1 MTTKRVTATTIF
13 AHSAALSSTRIADL
27 AVKSLCAEADLTP
40 KPGLVDRRGSGAHS
54 DMTRQ
59 TLHTSAAA
67 LRPAFEHCAKAA
79 QQLSIGSELRAELG
93 VVGRAGESAMLRATR
108 GVNTHRG
115 ALWAIGLL
123 CAGAARAIGEDTTDP
138 AIIADKAAQIARI
151 PDPGLEANNPT
162 PSSHGA
168 NARLR
173 YHVLGATGE
182 ARQGFPHIIRHAL
195 PALEAARVDG
205 SDEPTARLEALIA
218 LMAHLDDTCIL
229 HRGGMPG
236 LRSVQLAATAV
247 IDAGGPRTSLG
258 RRQLNILDHLCA
270 ANRWSPGGSGDLL
283 AATLF
288 LDAIKKGVSY

>member
-1 MTTKRVTATTIF
+1 MTFESTTETSTL
-13 AHSAALSSTRIADL
+13 AHGNTLNSTRIADL

-67 LRPAFEHCAKAA
+67 LRPAFEQCVTAA
-79 QQLSIGSELRAELG
+79 QQREVSYKLRAELG
-93 VVGRAGESAMLRATR
+93 VIGRAGEAAMLNATK

-123 CAGAARAIGEDTTDP
+123 CAGAALSTRDATTEP
-138 AIIADKAAQIARI
+138 ATIAEIAAQIARI
-151 PDPGLEANNPT
+151 PDPALEENKQPN
-162 PSSHGA
+162 SHGA
-168 NARLR
+168 NARR
-173 YHVLGATGE
+173 KYHVVGAAGE
-182 ARQGFPHIIRHAL
+182 ARQGFPHIICHAL
-195 PALEAARVDG
+195 PALEAARVG
-205 SDEPTARLEALIA
+205 GADEPTARLEALIA
-218 LMAHLDDTCIL
+218 LIAHLDDTCIL

-236 LRSVQLAATAV
+236 LRSVQLAARAV

-258 RRQLNILDHLCA
+258 RRQLSILDHLCA

-288 LDAIKKGVSY
+288 LDAVKKGAIY